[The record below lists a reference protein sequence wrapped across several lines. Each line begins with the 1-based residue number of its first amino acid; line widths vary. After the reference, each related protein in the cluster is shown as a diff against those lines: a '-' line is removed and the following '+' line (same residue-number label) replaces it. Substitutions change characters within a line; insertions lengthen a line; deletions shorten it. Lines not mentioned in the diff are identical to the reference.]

1 MQQYRLFF
9 FNGGRHIQLAHE
21 FEAENDE
28 RAKALIEQM
37 HPEGRCEIWQ
47 GQRLVAK
54 LSPQRIRA

>member
-28 RAKALIEQM
+28 AAIRVAEGWR
-37 HPEGRCEIWQ
+37 EGRKMELWQ
-47 GQRLVAK
+47 RDRTGKRWG
-54 LSPQRIRA
+54 SED